1 MTFLEERFAQIRL
14 NTKYVSLAAARCIE
28 GRVSYKKVQVGKAPR
43 KPLTLDQH
51 IDQFDRSGFEWVRGI
66 PNTSTKGRRKRKQY

>member
-1 MTFLEERFAQIRL
+1 MTFEERFAQIRL
-14 NTKYVSLAAARCIE
+14 NTKYVSLAARCIE

-43 KPLTLDQH
+43 KPLTLDH